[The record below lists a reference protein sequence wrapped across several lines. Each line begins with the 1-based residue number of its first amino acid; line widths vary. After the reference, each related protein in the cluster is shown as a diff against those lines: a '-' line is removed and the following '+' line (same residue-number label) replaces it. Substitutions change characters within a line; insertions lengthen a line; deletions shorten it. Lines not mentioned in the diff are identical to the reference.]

1 MEHEETE
8 AGNGGESQ
16 APFFALRKNRSIVEC
31 RLTKGPPLMKKLLWS
46 TILIVLSANTLFA
59 LGTVPAD
66 YSEYTAL
73 PEEKNGWT
81 PIQTGIGC
89 IRFAPMSHTVIGLN
103 TDFLY
108 SCQSRAYGISL
119 APVLFIGEQFGLG
132 VSGWQRVCGTNAGLS
147 ISGVLYC
154 IRNRGMT
161 LSFWNRLNCNH
172 GVAIG
177 RVNVHSETTSLY
189 YGPYHSMDL
198 IAVKLSARDAS
209 GVQIGL
215 WNSAASGFQLH
226 FCLQDKN
233 SPVRRADGIAWCSDP
248 FSALPGIDGSV

>member
-8 AGNGGESQ
+8 TGNGGESQ

-31 RLTKGPPLMKKLLWS
+31 RLTKGPSLMKKLLWS

-177 RVNVHSETTSLY
+177 LVNVHSETTSLY

-215 WNSAASGFQLH
+215 WNSAASGFQIGLLNYNRNGWL
-226 FCLQDKN
+226 FQWFPLIN
-233 SPVRRADGIAWCSDP
+233 
-248 FSALPGIDGSV
+248 FSWRQK